1 LSPRWADKHDDC
13 VKYITDTDVLRLHA
27 ERKIFIVYRRR
38 RRRVINII
46 PRRLI
51 VVYRY
56 AYYMLMNRYVA
67 SCRLTNIIVI
77 YIYIYFVVIILYT
90 SRGDLAVRGG
100 WPDVTV
106 GRGFPP
112 ARTRN
117 KRNTYAYKC
126 INHGPVQYL
135 VWNVTKTWPTRY
147 RDCSLLTATSSDV
160 HTYVYRRS
168 VCGCYCVRR
177 VRRKVLLGCCG
188 PRPRTGAVRR
198 SRRNVSKLRNIFSVT
213 I

>member
-1 LSPRWADKHDDC
+1 M
-13 VKYITDTDVLRLHA
+13 KYITDTDVLRLHA

-100 WPDVTV
+100 
-106 GRGFPP
+106 
-112 ARTRN
+112 
-117 KRNTYAYKC
+117 
-126 INHGPVQYL
+126 
-135 VWNVTKTWPTRY
+135 
-147 RDCSLLTATSSDV
+147 
-160 HTYVYRRS
+160 
-168 VCGCYCVRR
+168 
-177 VRRKVLLGCCG
+177 
-188 PRPRTGAVRR
+188 
-198 SRRNVSKLRNIFSVT
+198 
-213 I
+213 